1 MLKVDFLRK
10 IFGTDKGSVEAVR
23 GISFEV
29 KEREFYTLLGPS
41 GCGKTTTL
49 NCVAGL
55 ETPTEGE
62 IQIGG
67 VTVYSSKSG
76 INVPIQKRNIGMV
89 FQSYA
94 IWPHMTVFD
103 NVAFPLVH
111 GMRNASK
118 SEVKDRVEKALT
130 LVRLNGLERR
140 PAPLLSGGQQQRVAL
155 ARALVAEPKLLLLD
169 EPLSNLDA
177 KLREEMRLELA
188 RLIEQRGIT
197 TLYVTHD
204 QVEALSMSSRIAVM
218 SEGEIEQEGTPY
230 EIYHRPA
237 NLFTA
242 SFIGKVNLVKGKL
255 VAMEETRTERLGCL
269 KTDIGTVKCLLLQ
282 GDQSYGDSVIA
293 VIRPENIKIQQ
304 NCGSDSD
311 NMFEGSVEF
320 TSFQGDSIVCQVRV
334 AGQIFHVNAAAAG
347 GVKAGDRIYL
357 SFNPEQCI
365 AFSWQESRQKSVG

>member
-118 SEVKDRVEKALT
+118 SE
-130 LVRLNGLERR
+130 
-140 PAPLLSGGQQQRVAL
+140 
-155 ARALVAEPKLLLLD
+155 AEPKLLLLD